1 MFKQRDQ
8 PGHEDGENAPRAPQI
23 LGPSRLE
30 ERGESMAER
39 FLPVIHAKGTHF
51 EIGKA
56 IGEQCKKKIEDQLEF
71 YSHILKKEFG
81 ISWGRAK
88 NRSKKYLA
96 HCEKS
101 TPELIEEIKGMA
113 EGSGK
118 TFEDLFAINCFE
130 ELMFEVGQKKNTCT
144 GVAVAPDYTTDNCVY
159 LGHNEDWLSA
169 EKGHQYIIHAF
180 PDKEPEYIAMTYGA
194 ALSGTGMNAA
204 GIAQSSNS
212 QGHIDFKE
220 EGIPCVFV
228 ARKVLSASTIDEAV
242 AYATMADRA
251 TGMNLLIVDDKGAMY
266 SIETSALEHSAI
278 KNRKYAIH
286 SNHYISSDMQKYTEE
301 EDKDSLRRYGL
312 AKELVFASLK
322 KIDLNA
328 LKAILSNHG
337 DGDARQPDP
346 YSLCQH
352 MTRAYS
358 PLDEDETISSAIFN
372 LTTKTA
378 YICKGTPCNGVFKEH
393 RLGAQEEKPAEKK
406 EEPKAE
412 EKKEAKHE
420 EKREGKPEPKDEKEE
435 KPSEK
440 KEEKKEEKKDSAK
453 LEVEVDPKKVIVS
466 ETKEEKNTEKQAK
479 E

>member
-1 MFKQRDQ
+1 
-8 PGHEDGENAPRAPQI
+8 
-23 LGPSRLE
+23 
-30 ERGESMAER
+30 MAER

-51 EIGKA
+51 EIGKT

-71 YSHILKKEFG
+71 YSHVLKKEFN

-96 HCEKS
+96 HCEKAV
-101 TPELIEEIKGMA
+101 PELIEEIRGMA

-130 ELMFEVGQKKNTCT
+130 ELMFETGNRKKNTCT
-144 GVAVAPDYTTDNCVY
+144 GMAVAPDYTKDNCVY

-180 PDKEPEYIAMTYGA
+180 PDKEPEYISMTYGA

-228 ARKVLSASTIDEAV
+228 ARKVLSAMTIDEAV
-242 AYATMADRA
+242 AYATMEDRA

-266 SIETSALEHSAI
+266 SIETSALEHSVI

-286 SNHYISSDMQKYTEE
+286 SNHYTSSDMQRYTEE

-312 AKELVFASLK
+312 AKELVSASLK

-328 LKAILSNHG
+328 LKTILSNHG

-352 MTRAYS
+352 WTRAYS

-393 RLGAQEEKPAEKK
+393 RMETKEEKPAEKK
-406 EEPKAE
+406 EEPKTEEKKPEANPE
-412 EKKEAKHE
+412 EKKEDKKAE
-420 EKREGKPEPKDEKEE
+420 EKPEPK
-435 KPSEK
+435 EK

-453 LEVEVDPKKVIVS
+453 QEVEVDPKKVIVLDA
-466 ETKEEKNTEKQAK
+466 KPEK
-479 E
+479 